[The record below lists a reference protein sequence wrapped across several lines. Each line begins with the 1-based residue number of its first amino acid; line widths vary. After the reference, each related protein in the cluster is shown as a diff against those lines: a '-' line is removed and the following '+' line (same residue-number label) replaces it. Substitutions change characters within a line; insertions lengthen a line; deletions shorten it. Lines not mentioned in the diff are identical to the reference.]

1 VTRPIL
7 SRALGVSAVHAAAS
21 LAATPSS
28 GLVGA
33 VLAEQSDEWT
43 EGRRYMGLELLA
55 KCCVRIVSAE
65 LDPTLGQPTATGESG
80 PRKLSQDH
88 AESISYT
95 SSADVARRPG
105 RHVRRGFR
113 VPSGLEHHR

>member
-65 LDPTLGQPTATGESG
+65 LDPTLGQPTATGEKRTAQTQPRSRGVDLIHQLRGRG
-80 PRKLSQDH
+80 PSSRSTCPPW
-88 AESISYT
+88 IS
-95 SSADVARRPG
+95 SPIRA
-105 RHVRRGFR
+105 
-113 VPSGLEHHR
+113 